1 MRRFAAHLALAAICA
16 GFFAPLVVAAQESSL
31 HACCL
36 RTGAH
41 HCQAPSNEAGFHSKG
56 NACPY
61 SAPLPPTASFG
72 FGAAKFRI
80 TSLDVAALVTHKRS
94 SSYSPLAVS
103 NLSARAPPVSLS

>member
-1 MRRFAAHLALAAICA
+1 MRRFAAHLALAAIYA

-36 RTGAH
+36 RTGTH

-61 SAPLPPTASFG
+61 SAPLPPTVAFG
-72 FGAAKFRI
+72 LEPAKFRI
-80 TSLDVAALVTHKRS
+80 TSLDVSGFVTHKRS
-94 SSYSPLAVS
+94 SSYSPLTVRNFA
-103 NLSARAPPVSLS
+103 ARAPPISLL